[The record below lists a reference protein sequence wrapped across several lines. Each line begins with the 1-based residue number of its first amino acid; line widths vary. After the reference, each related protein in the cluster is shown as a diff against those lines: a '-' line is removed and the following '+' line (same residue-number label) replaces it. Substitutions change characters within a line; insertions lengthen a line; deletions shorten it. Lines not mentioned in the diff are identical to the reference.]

1 MISRNITVGDI
12 SLVTGFSRHK
22 LKGLF
27 RELPGY
33 NEPAEQARI
42 ARHYSR
48 QDLALLAICCELDD
62 RYGLKRVVIG
72 QLVGEIRNALARPR
86 VVAVNAHLVIDVPAS
101 TARYVEKPEIVS
113 EGMLIPLRDIL
124 KRIDAHL
131 AMDPFY
137 EQGHQAS
144 LNLGPVSVRSKPNKS
159 VKPIQISSVQATSH
173 RKKAVGGKP

>member
-1 MISRNITVGDI
+1 MISRHITIGDI
-12 SLVTGFSRHK
+12 ALVTGFSRHK

-42 ARHYSR
+42 ARRYSR

-62 RYGLKRVVIG
+62 RYGMKRAVIG
-72 QLVGEIRNALARPR
+72 QLVGEIWNALAKPR
-86 VVAVNAHLVIDVPAS
+86 IVAVNAHLVINVPAV
-101 TARYVEKPEIVS
+101 TARYVEKPEVAS
-113 EGMLIPLRDIL
+113 EGMLIPLKDIL

-137 EQGHQAS
+137 EQGRQVP
-144 LNLGPVSVRSKPNKS
+144 LNLGPMSVRSKPNKS
-159 VKPIQISSVQATSH
+159 VKPIHISSVQVISH